1 MRPAYRAL
9 LFALAGIALAACGSQ
24 EPVTDADKAL
34 FLRVADLAEFG
45 VRYPNAEAAETF
57 SKAKQPDGSYELTY
71 RFEASG
77 DARRPLFLQSSVN
90 VGRNTS
96 DAMLAESAEKIG
108 LLVAFKKSGVEERE
122 IPGIRAG
129 KLTLLVKG
137 DIPIGNVFT
146 LRNGTNTHF
155 LVMSGLFVKDPAVW
169 QKLMQPKLER
179 LARYSPE
186 AKAN

>member
-9 LFALAGIALAACGSQ
+9 FLALAGIALAACGAQ

-45 VRYPNAEAAETF
+45 VRYPNAEAAESF
-57 SKAKQPDGSYELTY
+57 SKTKQPDGSYEITY
-71 RFEASG
+71 KFETSG
-77 DARRPLFLQSSVN
+77 EVRPLFLQGSVN

-108 LLVAFKKSGVEERE
+108 LLVAFKKNGVEERE
-122 IPGIRAG
+122 VPGVRAG

-137 DIPIGNVFT
+137 DVPIGNVFT
-146 LRNGTNTHF
+146 LRDGARTH
-155 LVMSGLFVKDPAVW
+155 LLIMSGLYVKDPVVW
-169 QKLMQPKLER
+169 QKLMQPKLDR
-179 LARYSPE
+179 LARYAPE

>member
-9 LFALAGIALAACGSQ
+9 LLALAGIALAACGSQ

-45 VRYPNAEAAETF
+45 VRYPNAEAAESF

-71 RFEASG
+71 RFETSG
-77 DARRPLFLQSSVN
+77 DARPLFLHGSVN
-90 VGRNTS
+90 VGRDTT
-96 DAMLAESAEKIG
+96 DAMLAESAEKVG
-108 LLVAFKKSGVEERE
+108 LLAAFRKSGVEERE
-122 IPGIRAG
+122 VAGTRTG

-137 DIPIGNVFT
+137 DVPIGNVFT
-146 LRNGTNTHF
+146 MHDGARSHL
-155 LVMSGLFVKDPAVW
+155 LIISGLYVKDPAVW

-179 LARYSPE
+179 LARYAPE

>member
-1 MRPAYRAL
+1 MRSAYRAL
-9 LFALAGIALAACGSQ
+9 LLALAGIALAACGSQ

-45 VRYPNAEAAETF
+45 VRYPNAEAAESF
-57 SKAKQPDGSYELTY
+57 SKAKQPDGSYELAY
-71 RFEASG
+71 KFETSG
-77 DARRPLFLQSSVN
+77 DARPLFLQGSVN

-122 IPGIRAG
+122 VAGIRTG

-137 DIPIGNVFT
+137 EVPIGNVFT
-146 LRNGTNTHF
+146 LRDGKKTH
-155 LVMSGLFVKDPAVW
+155 LLILSGLYVKDPAVW
-169 QKLMQPKLER
+169 QKLMAPKLEQ
-179 LARYSPE
+179 LSRYSP
-186 AKAN
+186 KS